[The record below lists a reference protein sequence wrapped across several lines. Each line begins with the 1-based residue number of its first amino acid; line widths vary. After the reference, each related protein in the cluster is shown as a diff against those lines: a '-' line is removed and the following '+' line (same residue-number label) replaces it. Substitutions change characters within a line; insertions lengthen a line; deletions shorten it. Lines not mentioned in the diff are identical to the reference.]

1 MVNKNERYNRERMPE
16 SQIDIRGGLPAP
28 DDDIRVDTNM
38 TDIVREKLQQVE
50 SFPLVK
56 PVREVKPDT
65 VRLEEI
71 IKPMETIIKTG
82 EPLDNN
88 TIIKGADKTP
98 IDSVRDILIKPIE
111 IIKPIP
117 KPIPA
122 DVLNERD
129 KARLF
134 AEEDKRRQIE
144 DERFTEFK
152 IAIEEDF
159 KRRRLFDDE
168 IRLMKEEFDIYLKK
182 TFPEFVGDRSMKN
195 SEVDSL
201 RRKNEEEKRKNEES
215 KKQIQQSKIQRLE
228 SEKKRKLRE
237 KEFQINK
244 LTKQEVQTFFE
255 EDILI
260 EQRGKLSNN
269 EELEGLNDVQKTIR
283 DVKLMEIKLGRPI
296 IPHRDIV
303 ESDESDFDRN
313 SYTKSNDILI
323 KPKDGISPE
332 EEEMKRRMMEEL
344 RYRLDPNGIGEAD
357 YVSKDR

>member
-38 TDIVREKLQQVE
+38 TDIVREKLEQME
-50 SFPLVK
+50 SSPLVK
-56 PVREVKPDT
+56 PVKEVKPNT

-71 IKPMETIIKTG
+71 IKPMESIIKTG
-82 EPLDNN
+82 EPLDDNI
-88 TIIKGADKTP
+88 IIKGADKTP
-98 IDSVRDILIKPIE
+98 IGSVRDILVKPID
-111 IIKPIP
+111 IVKPIP
-117 KPIPA
+117 KPILA
-122 DVLNERD
+122 DVLDERD

-144 DERFTEFK
+144 DERFMEFK
-152 IAIEEDF
+152 IAVDEEF
-159 KRRRLFDDE
+159 ERRRLFDEE
-168 IRLMKEEFDIYLKK
+168 IRLMKEEFNIYLKK
-182 TFPEFVGDRSMKN
+182 TFPKFVGDRGMKD
-195 SEVDSL
+195 SEVDTIK
-201 RRKNEEEKRKNEES
+201 RKNEEEKRKNEKA

-228 SEKKRKLRE
+228 SEKQRKLRE
-237 KEFQINK
+237 KEFRINK

-260 EQRGKLSNN
+260 EQRDKLSKN

-323 KPKDGISPE
+323 KPKDGLSPE
-332 EEEMKRRMMEEL
+332 EEEKKRRMLEEL
-344 RYRLDPNGIGEAD
+344 RYKLDPNGIGEVD
-357 YVSKDR
+357 YVSKYR